1 MNNHRQLKSNQPFKS
16 KSFRTLKNDLSKFPL
31 LRTQDINYK
40 NMFLLRKYI
49 SIEGKILPRR
59 LTNLSSKKQR
69 YLAKS
74 IKNARILGFLPFI
87 REVIY

>member
-40 NMFLLRKYI
+40 NMFLLKLY
-49 SIEGKILPRR
+49 SI
-59 LTNLSSKKQR
+59 
-69 YLAKS
+69 
-74 IKNARILGFLPFI
+74 
-87 REVIY
+87 